1 MAITPKNIVLIG
13 FMGSGKSSVAK
24 HLGRNLGR
32 FVLDSDEM
40 IEKILGVSIAEFFE
54 KEGEEAFRKKEAR
67 FIAWAKKSVQDAIIS
82 TGGGMPIFH
91 NVRQM
96 GFVVYL
102 NSDFDSIVGRLDG
115 AKIAKRPLFRDLAN
129 ARELFECRRE
139 IYAKNADLEVD
150 ANQPIES
157 IALEIVNHLDT
168 KR

>member
-1 MAITPKNIVLIG
+1 MRIKSKNIVLIG

-40 IEKILGVSIAEFFE
+40 IEKILGVSIADFFA
-54 KEGEEAFRKKEAR
+54 KEGEKAFRKKEAE

-82 TGGGMPIFH
+82 TGGGMPIFN

-102 NSDFDSIVGRLDG
+102 KSDFDSIVERLDST
-115 AKIAKRPLFRDLAN
+115 KIAKRPLFRDLDR
-129 ARELFECRRE
+129 ARELFEGRRE
-139 IYAKNADLEVD
+139 IYAKNADLVVN
-150 ANQPIES
+150 ANATIES
-157 IALEIVNHLDT
+157 ITLKIINYLDT